1 MRALLAS
8 ALSRQICNGSAQI
21 EETALKQ
28 QLSSLFFGL
37 RLRLAIVLAK
47 LTRDLTARV
56 AVVLLPASSFSF
68 VHLDRKEAP
77 IDRTLDRGHKVRRRR
92 VDRFLTLAAMSSHAI
107 EYAVRVAA
115 VETSRMQR
123 DEDEV
128 VTTIES
134 TRARTLDLDGFSGDR
149 NVNVDDRSR
158 RHVVTSKTAAAVP
171 SLSAVD
177 SLS

>member
-1 MRALLAS
+1 
-8 ALSRQICNGSAQI
+8 
-21 EETALKQ
+21 
-28 QLSSLFFGL
+28 
-37 RLRLAIVLAK
+37 
-47 LTRDLTARV
+47 
-56 AVVLLPASSFSF
+56 
-68 VHLDRKEAP
+68 
-77 IDRTLDRGHKVRRRR
+77 
-92 VDRFLTLAAMSSHAI
+92 
-107 EYAVRVAA
+107 
-115 VETSRMQR
+115 MQR